1 MDTFIG
7 PFNHEPWSSFIKCG
21 WLLIIILR
29 SLCLNLRLVFLFALL
44 YALNASIKLFF
55 FGLLIS
61 IFRSCLQQV
70 PEEIERVMVGVEA
83 YLSIR
88 KHVSDTGLSF
98 FEDDDDCAKESTD
111 KVFDSNICL
120 SP

>member
-1 MDTFIG
+1 MHQS
-7 PFNHEPWSSFIKCG
+7 N
-21 WLLIIILR
+21 
-29 SLCLNLRLVFLFALL
+29 
-44 YALNASIKLFF
+44 FF
-55 FGLLIS
+55 FGLVIS

-98 FEDDDDCAKESTD
+98 FEDDDDSAKESTD
-111 KVFDSNICL
+111 KVFDPNMPFSLKLKSHLLPFLML
-120 SP
+120 SILVI